1 MVERLTGK
9 DLTLCPFC
17 EQGTMR
23 VTGQLA
29 PGLTATVLPSEWFA
43 NEYPKH
49 REAIKRMAERARAV
63 ATEAEAL
70 PPELEP

>member
-1 MVERLTGK
+1 
-9 DLTLCPFC
+9 
-17 EQGTMR
+17 MR

>member
-1 MVERLTGK
+1 MVELLTGK

-29 PGLTATVLPSEWFA
+29 PGLTATVPILDSS
-43 NEYPKH
+43 
-49 REAIKRMAERARAV
+49 
-63 ATEAEAL
+63 
-70 PPELEP
+70 